1 MTPSQTF
8 RGESS
13 HDTLLLHNCLR
24 PRVQRHKN
32 FTHCRVMNIMATN
45 GISSPLAT
53 NSLTSS
59 LSPFVLLEHTHTH
72 IYTSAV
78 TALVDVH

>member
-1 MTPSQTF
+1 MTRNLSGKNQVMI
-8 RGESS
+8 
-13 HDTLLLHNCLR
+13 LLHNCLR
-24 PRVQRHKN
+24 PHVQRHKN

-45 GISSPLAT
+45 GISPPLAT

-59 LSPFVLLEHTHTH
+59 LSPFILLEYTHTYAH
-72 IYTSAV
+72 IYASAV